1 MSEDKKTEI
10 LQMIDKISIFGGL
23 NVEQAGKILD
33 HSNYLEVAKDEN
45 VMLQGM
51 SPKSIYVV
59 LKGRVEV
66 YEESNNKIYPMMF
79 MGEGEC
85 FGEVE
90 ILGIFPNMASVKTV
104 EDTEF
109 IEIPKN
115 QLHKF
120 SHKDMKIFN
129 ILILNMAREACRRLA
144 RADKSLMEYMC
155 K

>member
-1 MSEDKKTEI
+1 MSEDKKAEI

-23 NVEQAGKILD
+23 NAEQAGKILD
-33 HSNYLEVAKDEN
+33 QSKYLVVASDEN

-104 EDTEF
+104 EETEF

-144 RADKSLMEYMC
+144 KSDKSLMEYMC

>member
-1 MSEDKKTEI
+1 MSEDKKAEI
-10 LQMIDKISIFGGL
+10 LQMIEKISIFGGL
-23 NVEQAGKILD
+23 NTEQVGKILD
-33 HSNYLEVAKDEN
+33 QSNYLIVAKDEN

-51 SPKSIYVV
+51 SPKSIYVI

-66 YEESNNKIYPMMF
+66 YEESNGKIYPMMF

-90 ILGIFPNMASVKTV
+90 ILGIFPNMASVKTM

-115 QLHKF
+115 QLHNF

-144 RADKSLMEYMC
+144 KSDKSLMEYMC

>member
-1 MSEDKKTEI
+1 MNEDKKLEI

-23 NVEQAGKILD
+23 SNEQAEKILD
-33 HSNYLEVAKDEN
+33 QSNYLVVSSNEN

-51 SPKSIYVV
+51 SPKSIYVII
-59 LKGRVEV
+59 KGKVEV
-66 YEESNNKIYPMMF
+66 YEESNNKIYPMMY
-79 MGEGEC
+79 MGVGEC

-104 EDTEF
+104 EETEF

-120 SHKDMKIFN
+120 CHKDMRIFN

-144 RADKSLMEYMC
+144 KSDRALMEYMG

>member
-23 NVEQAGKILD
+23 NAEQAGKILD

>member
-1 MSEDKKTEI
+1 MSENKKLEI

-23 NVEQAGKILD
+23 NNEQVGKILD
-33 HSNYLEVAKDEN
+33 QSNYLVVSGDQN
-45 VMLQGM
+45 VLLQGM
-51 SPKSIYVV
+51 SPKSIYVII
-59 LKGRVEV
+59 KGRVEV
-66 YEESNNKIYPMMF
+66 YEEANNKVYPMMY

-104 EDTEF
+104 EETEF

-120 SHKDMKIFN
+120 CHKDMKIFN

-144 RADKSLMEYMC
+144 KSDRSLMEYMG